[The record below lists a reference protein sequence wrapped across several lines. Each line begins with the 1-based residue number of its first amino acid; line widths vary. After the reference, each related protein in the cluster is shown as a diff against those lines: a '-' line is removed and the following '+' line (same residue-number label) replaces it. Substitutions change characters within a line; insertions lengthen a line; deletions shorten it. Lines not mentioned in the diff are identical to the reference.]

1 MPVKGTHASSDANWI
16 SQTTRHGYYGKVDF
30 LFVVQEEADPA
41 YALLRQM
48 QADGRLPKEGLR
60 VLVAGLTKNTSQK
73 LHNMIYAIER
83 VSEASEFVL
92 MLDDDM
98 LLHPGASGAVTGL
111 AKELVEPTVL
121 AASGF
126 SCDVPALPTVVCHT
140 SCLFRLVM
148 DLSISLGTAD
158 AAWGGCCMMR
168 RADLLESV
176 PGGVMSHWK
185 NYGYSD
191 DWIIT
196 QVAKRT
202 GKRIINPPW
211 ALFLNL
217 VDINTFKRLYNFM
230 QRQLFVTDTYV
241 QPANQEEDLPGDCCG
256 IDPHRVESIVLP
268 HVMLVIG
275 FVFCLGMVL
284 LPLQLGLLVHDLIDD
299 GLGGDDL
306 ARRLLLHRVDRMLLI
321 AIPLLGIPG
330 VTIGGISAVRAQAA
344 LITHL
349 SPESGEA
356 LRESGSWSVWRFPL
370 SFILFNIMSVG
381 WTFQGFYGQSVRRL
395 VGRQVHQAAGLGAQ
409 CRDAA
414 EERGYSDLLL
424 EAFAGLVGE
433 RHRWSII

>member
-1 MPVKGTHASSDANWI
+1 M
-16 SQTTRHGYYGKVDF
+16 
-30 LFVVQEEADPA
+30 
-41 YALLRQM
+41 
-48 QADGRLPKEGLR
+48 
-60 VLVAGLTKNTSQK
+60 
-73 LHNMIYAIER
+73 
-83 VSEASEFVL
+83 
-92 MLDDDM
+92 
-98 LLHPGASGAVTGL
+98 
-111 AKELVEPTVL
+111 
-121 AASGF
+121 
-126 SCDVPALPTVVCHT
+126 
-140 SCLFRLVM
+140 
-148 DLSISLGTAD
+148 
-158 AAWGGCCMMR
+158 
-168 RADLLESV
+168 
-176 PGGVMSHWK
+176 

-414 EERGYSDLLL
+414 EERGYADLLL

>member
-1 MPVKGTHASSDANWI
+1 M
-16 SQTTRHGYYGKVDF
+16 
-30 LFVVQEEADPA
+30 QEEADPA

-98 LLHPGASGAVTGL
+98 LLHPGAVAGL
-111 AKELVEPTVL
+111 AKELAEPTVL

-140 SCLFRLVM
+140 ACLFRLVM

-256 IDPHRVESIVLP
+256 ID
-268 HVMLVIG
+268 
-275 FVFCLGMVL
+275 LGSTRT
-284 LPLQLGLLVHDLIDD
+284 
-299 GLGGDDL
+299 
-306 ARRLLLHRVDRMLLI
+306 ASSRLC
-321 AIPLLGIPG
+321 
-330 VTIGGISAVRAQAA
+330 
-344 LITHL
+344 
-349 SPESGEA
+349 
-356 LRESGSWSVWRFPL
+356 
-370 SFILFNIMSVG
+370 
-381 WTFQGFYGQSVRRL
+381 
-395 VGRQVHQAAGLGAQ
+395 
-409 CRDAA
+409 CRT
-414 EERGYSDLLL
+414 
-424 EAFAGLVGE
+424 
-433 RHRWSII
+433 